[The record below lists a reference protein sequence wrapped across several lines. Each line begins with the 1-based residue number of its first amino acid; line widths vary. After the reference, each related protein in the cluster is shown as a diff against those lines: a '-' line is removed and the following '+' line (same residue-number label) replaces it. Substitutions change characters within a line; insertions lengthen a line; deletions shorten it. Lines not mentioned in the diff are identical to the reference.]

1 MRILLVED
9 DTEQLEPLQTALTE
23 AGHIVDG
30 VDDGSM
36 AQWLLS
42 QKEYDLVILD
52 WLLPEIS
59 GISLCRQY
67 RQAGKTSPILMLTA
81 KDTIQDKISGL
92 DAGADDYLVKPVD
105 VLELLARLRALG
117 RRSAMWQGDIIRLAD
132 LQLHLHT
139 LTLERDGITV
149 ELAPREFHLLEYFLR
164 HPNHVLSRDQIE
176 QALWEWGS
184 EPESNAVTALVRR
197 LRQRLQLV
205 NAADWIETIYGM
217 GYRFKPATEE
227 GGSRKSEVGSCFSPS
242 ATSASSATSALFFP

>member
-9 DTEQLEPLQTALTE
+9 DTEQLEPLQIALTE

-30 VDDGSM
+30 VDDGGM

-42 QKEYDLVILD
+42 QKDYDLLILD

-59 GISLCRQY
+59 GVSLCRQY
-67 RQAGKTSPILMLTA
+67 RQAGKTSPVLMLTA
-81 KDTIQDKISGL
+81 KDTTPDKITGL

-105 VLELLARLRALG
+105 VLELLARVRALS
-117 RRSAMWQGDIIRLAD
+117 RRSPMWQGDILQLAD

-139 LTLERDGITV
+139 LTLERDGIAV

-164 HPNHVLSRDQIE
+164 HPNHILSRDQIE

-184 EPESNAVTALVRR
+184 EPESNAVTVLVRR

-205 NAADWIETIYGM
+205 NAANWIESVYGM
-217 GYRFKPATEE
+217 GYRFKPVTEE
-227 GGSRKSEVGSCFSPS
+227 VPRRTSGVVSRNS
-242 ATSASSATSALFFP
+242 